1 MAELFPDGTVKFS
14 DGSYLLDNE
23 PLTGKHTIEL
33 ILLIPKLIPALGMV
47 GFPMSF
53 GRGMGPG
60 PASGGGGGGGGG
72 GAGAAAGVSQGQGTP
87 GLPGISGASG
97 FSGQSGFSGFSGV
110 SGTSGFSGV
119 SGYSGKSGFS
129 GIATSGFSG
138 FSGAGVAGF
147 AFSDEKQVVGASQTV
162 SSATFVDV
170 TGTDL
175 TFILAA
181 QTLVRIDGMLSATI
195 DNGALDAACEPIV
208 GINVNG
214 VDYLRGGATVVNVSG
229 TLPIYLMSFHVYV
242 LLAAGTYTATLRMK
256 RGGAKNVVIP
266 SSNANYPSTITVAY

>member
-47 GFPMSF
+47 GFPISF

-60 PASGGGGGGGGG
+60 PASGGGGGGG

-110 SGTSGFSGV
+110 SG
-119 SGYSGKSGFS
+119 YSGKSGFS

-147 AFSDEKQVVGASQTV
+147 AFSDEKRVVGASQTV

-208 GINVNG
+208 GINVNA